1 MTPEQTAPTP
11 AHSGI
16 LELYEAH
23 KQMVYRLALS
33 YTKSPQDAE
42 DVCQTAFLR
51 LLEHRGEITPR
62 KERQWLATVTA
73 NLCKS
78 LLRSAWRRKT
88 EPLDGLELPFDA
100 PEENEVFQAVMSL
113 KEEKRAVIYLYYYEG
128 YSTAEVG
135 QILGL
140 KRSTVSTRLDRARKR
155 LKTKLEADY
164 AG

>member
-1 MTPEQTAPTP
+1 MTRESAATP
-11 AHSGI
+11 AYGGI
-16 LELYEAH
+16 MELYEAH

-33 YTKSPQDAE
+33 YTKSPQDVE

-51 LLEHRGEITPR
+51 LLEHRGEITPG
-62 KERQWLATVTA
+62 KERQWLGSVTA

-88 EPLDGLELPFDA
+88 QPLDDLDLPFDA

-113 KEEKRAVIYLYYYEG
+113 KEEERAVVYLYYYEG

-135 QILGL
+135 EMLGL
-140 KRSTVSTRLDRARKR
+140 KHSTVSTRLDRARKR
-155 LKTKLEADY
+155 LKSKLEADY